1 MMPERST
8 GASAVTANSNPTTKY
23 TYDYARLEPLAMIG
37 ALPDVEAFSARPDW
51 IHLVA
56 RSALKILINTIMIKV
71 KNREDN
77 VEFVQQVL
85 KNIQAAAQQLG
96 GEAGRDLDNAIAME
110 SEKQGSPTTVPQ
122 LKALLEIVIE
132 PLAQTLKLKTLYDI
146 ARIIQQLGSVSGPAS
161 SLENYNQVFQF
172 ISLPAVCQNFRE
184 DSEFAAMRVAG
195 PNPLTIERMKTLD
208 DRLPITDEQ
217 YQAVIGTQDT
227 LKKALADGRL
237 YLADYSAFDG
247 AENGSFPAGQKF
259 NYAPLALF
267 AVPPDGQS
275 RGRSLVP
282 VAIQCGPRP
291 GTDNPI
297 FQPHD
302 GDSWFMAKSIVQV
315 ADTNVHQAASHL
327 GRTHLF
333 IEPFVIATHNQL
345 SRTHPLFQ
353 LLTPHF
359 EGTLA
364 INEGALSLLASRG
377 LVDMLLASS
386 IEQSRVFAVKAAQS
400 YQLNLNTSMLPQ
412 TLAQRGVDDASRLPD
427 YPYRDDALLLWGAI
441 NHWVG
446 NYVNHYYTSDAE
458 VQADTELQNWVAEL
472 VAHDGGRLNNIGAA
486 NRISQRT
493 ELVDLITLICFTAS
507 AQHAAVNFPQAPL
520 MSYVPAAPPAG
531 YSPLSSLTQEGFS
544 EDNFLKFLPPLEIA
558 QALLDILYLL
568 SSVYYT
574 RLGDYGNDYFT
585 DPVIQNHLAEF
596 QQELLKIEDEIN
608 ERNKTRTPYEF
619 LLPSK
624 IPQSINI

>member
-1 MMPERST
+1 MSERNT
-8 GASAVTANSNPTTKY
+8 AARAVTEKTNEPSTRY
-23 TYDYARLEPLAMIG
+23 TYDYTRLTPLAMIG

-51 IHLVA
+51 VHLVA
-56 RSALKILINTIMIKV
+56 RSALEILINTIMIKV
-71 KNREDN
+71 KNREDSE
-77 VEFVQQVL
+77 EFVQQVL
-85 KNIQAAAQQLG
+85 KDIQAVAQQLG
-96 GEAGRDLDNAIAME
+96 GEAGRDLNNAIAME
-110 SEKQGSPTTVPQ
+110 LEKQGAPTTVSQ
-122 LKALLEIVIE
+122 LKALLEAVIE
-132 PLAQTLKLKTLYDI
+132 PLAPTLNLKTLYDI

-161 SLENYNQVFQF
+161 SLEDYNQVFQF
-172 ISLPAVCQNFRE
+172 VSLPAVSQNFRE
-184 DSEFAAMRVAG
+184 DSEFAALRVAG
-195 PNPLTIERMKTLD
+195 PNPLTIERMKTPD
-208 DRLPITDEQ
+208 ERLPITDEQ
-217 YQAVIGTQDT
+217 YQSVMGTEDS
-227 LKKALADGRL
+227 LNAALADERL

-267 AVPPDGQS
+267 AVPRG
-275 RGRSLVP
+275 GRSLVP
-282 VAIQCGPRP
+282 VAIQCGPGP

-297 FQPHD
+297 FLPRD
-302 GDSWFMAKSIVQV
+302 GNNWFMAKSIVQV

-345 SRTHPLFQ
+345 SRTHPLFL

-386 IEQSRVFAVKAAQS
+386 IDQSRVFAVKAAQS
-400 YQLNLNTSMLPQ
+400 SQLNLNTSLLPQ

-441 NHWVG
+441 GGWVEG
-446 NYVNHYYTSDAE
+446 YVSHYYASDQAVQGDAE
-458 VQADTELQNWVAEL
+458 VQSWVAEL
-472 VAHDGGRLNNIGAA
+472 VAHDGGRLNNIGTA
-486 NRISQRT
+486 NRISKRT

-507 AQHAAVNFPQAPL
+507 AQHAAVNFSQAPL

-544 EDNFLKFLPPLEIA
+544 ENDFLKFLPPLEIA

-585 DPVIQNHLAEF
+585 DPVIRTHLAEF
-596 QQELLKIEDEIN
+596 QQELIKIEAEIN

>member
-1 MMPERST
+1 METMMPERNSA
-8 GASAVTANSNPTTKY
+8 ASAATENSKPTTKY
-23 TYDYARLEPLAMIG
+23 TYDYARLAPLAMAG

-56 RSALKILINTIMIKV
+56 HSALKILINTIMIKSQ
-71 KNREDN
+71 NREGN
-77 VEFVQQVL
+77 VDFVQQVL
-85 KNIQAAAQQLG
+85 KNIQAVAQQLD
-96 GEAGRDLDNAIAME
+96 GEAGRDLNNAIVMAL
-110 SEKQGSPTTVPQ
+110 EKQGSPTTLLQ
-122 LKALLEIVIE
+122 LKALLEVVIE
-132 PLAQTLKLKTLYDI
+132 PLAQTLNLKTLYDI
-146 ARIIQQLGSVSGPAS
+146 GRIVQQLGSVSGPAS
-161 SLENYNQVFQF
+161 SLEDYNQVFQF
-172 ISLPAVCQNFRE
+172 ISLPAVSQNFRE

-208 DRLPITDEQ
+208 HRLPITDEQ

-227 LKKALADGRL
+227 LDAALADGRL

-267 AVPPDGQS
+267 AVPQGA
-275 RGRSLVP
+275 RSLVP

-297 FQPHD
+297 FLPHD
-302 GDSWFMAKSIVQV
+302 GDNWFMAKSIVQV

-345 SRTHPLFQ
+345 SRTHPLFL

-386 IEQSRVFAVKAAQS
+386 IDQSRVFAVNAAQS

-412 TLAQRGVDDASRLPD
+412 TLAGRGVDDASCLPD

-441 NHWVG
+441 NQWVE
-446 NYVNHYYTSDAE
+446 NYVNHYYASDAA
-458 VQADTELQNWVAEL
+458 VQADAELQNWVTEL

-486 NRISQRT
+486 NRISQRS
-493 ELVDLITLICFTAS
+493 ELVDLITLISFTAS
-507 AQHAAVNFPQAPL
+507 AQHAAVNFSQAPL

-531 YSPLSSLTQEGFS
+531 YSPLSSLMQAGFS
-544 EDNFLKFLPPLEIA
+544 ENEFLKFLPPLDIA

-574 RLGDYGNDYFT
+574 RLGDYGNNYFT
-585 DPVIQNHLAEF
+585 DPVIQNHLAAF

>member
-1 MMPERST
+1 MAKAKQQAEN
-8 GASAVTANSNPTTKY
+8 ANTTTKY
-23 TYDYARLEPLAMIG
+23 TYDYTSLPPLAMAG
-37 ALPDVEAFSARPDW
+37 ALPEAEAFSARPDW
-51 IHLVA
+51 ISLVA
-56 RSALKILINTIMIKV
+56 RSALKILINSIMIGV
-71 KNREDN
+71 KNKN
-77 VEFVQQVL
+77 ANIEFVQQVL
-85 KNIQAAAQQLG
+85 NDVKAVVQRLD
-96 GEAGRDLDNAIAME
+96 GEAGRDLNNAIDIE
-110 SEKQGSPTTVPQ
+110 LEKQGSPTTLLQ
-122 LKALLEIVIE
+122 LKALLEAVIE
-132 PLAQTLKLKTLYDI
+132 PLAQTLNLKTLYDI
-146 ARIIQQLGSVSGPAS
+146 ARIVQELGSVSGPAS
-161 SLENYNQVFQF
+161 SLEDYNQVFQF
-172 ISLPAVCQNFRE
+172 IPLPAVSQNFRE

-208 DRLPITDEQ
+208 ERLPITDEQ

-227 LKKALADGRL
+227 LKTALADGRL

-247 AENGSFPAGQKF
+247 AVNGSFPAGQKF

-267 AVPPDGQS
+267 AVPPG
-275 RGRSLVP
+275 GRSLVP

-297 FQPHD
+297 FLPHN
-302 GDSWFMAKSIVQV
+302 GDNWFMAKTIVQT

-345 SRTHPLFQ
+345 SRTHPLFL

-364 INEGALSLLASRG
+364 INEGALGLLASRG

-386 IEQSRVFAVKAAQS
+386 IDQSRVFAVKAAQS

-441 NHWVG
+441 NQWVE
-446 NYVNHYYTSDAE
+446 NYVNHYYTSDAA
-458 VQADTELQNWVAEL
+458 VQADTELQNWVTEL

-486 NRISQRT
+486 NRISKRT

-520 MSYVPAAPPAG
+520 MSYLPATPPAG
-531 YSPLSSLTQEGFS
+531 YSPLSSLTREGFS
-544 EDNFLKFLPPLEIA
+544 ENDFLKFLPPLDIA
-558 QALLDILYLL
+558 KVLLDILYLL

-574 RLGDYGNDYFT
+574 RLGDYGDDYFT
-585 DPVIQNHLAEF
+585 DPIIQSHLARF

-619 LLPSK
+619 LLPSR

>member
-1 MMPERST
+1 
-8 GASAVTANSNPTTKY
+8 
-23 TYDYARLEPLAMIG
+23 
-37 ALPDVEAFSARPDW
+37 
-51 IHLVA
+51 
-56 RSALKILINTIMIKV
+56 MIKV
-71 KNREDN
+71 KNKEDN

-85 KNIQAAAQQLG
+85 KNIQGVTQQLG

-110 SEKQGSPTTVPQ
+110 SEKQGAPTTLPQ
-122 LKALLEIVIE
+122 LKALLEVVIE
-132 PLAQTLKLKTLYDI
+132 PLAPTLNLKTLYDI

-161 SLENYNQVFQF
+161 SLEDYNQVFQF
-172 ISLPAVCQNFRE
+172 ISLPAVSQNFRE

-208 DRLPITDEQ
+208 HRLPITDDQ
-217 YQAVIGTQDT
+217 YQAVMGIKDS
-227 LKKALADGRL
+227 LKEALADGRL

-247 AENGSFPAGQKF
+247 AENGSFPAGQKY

-267 AVPPDGQS
+267 AVPADGQA

-291 GTDNPI
+291 GPDNPI
-297 FQPHD
+297 FLPRD
-302 GDSWFMAKSIVQV
+302 GNNWFMAKSIVQV

-364 INEGALSLLASRG
+364 INEGALSLLAPRG
-377 LVDMLLASS
+377 LVDTLLASS

-441 NHWVG
+441 NQWVE
-446 NYVNHYYTSDAE
+446 NYVNHYYTSDAA
-458 VQADTELQNWVAEL
+458 VRTDTELQNWVTEL

-507 AQHAAVNFPQAPL
+507 AQHAAVNFAQAPL

-544 EDNFLKFLPPLEIA
+544 ENDFLKFLPPLEIA

-585 DPVIQNHLAEF
+585 DPAIQDYLAKF
-596 QQELLKIEDEIN
+596 QQELIKIEEEIN

>member
-1 MMPERST
+1 MST
-8 GASAVTANSNPTTKY
+8 VAATTEKIETSTKY
-23 TYDYARLEPLAMIG
+23 TYDYARLPPLAMSG

-85 KNIQAAAQQLG
+85 KNIQAVAQQLD
-96 GEAGRDLDNAIAME
+96 GEAGRDLNNAIAME
-110 SEKQGSPTTVPQ
+110 LEKQGSPTTLPQ
-122 LKALLEIVIE
+122 LKALLDVVIE
-132 PLAQTLKLKTLYDI
+132 PLAPTLNLKTLYDI
-146 ARIIQQLGSVSGPAS
+146 ARIVQQLGSVVSGPAS
-161 SLENYNQVFQF
+161 SLEDYNQVFQF
-172 ISLPAVCQNFRE
+172 ISLPAVSQNFRE

-208 DRLPITDEQ
+208 ERLPITDEQ

-227 LKKALADGRL
+227 LKAALADGRL
-237 YLADYSAFDG
+237 YLTDYSAFDG
-247 AENGSFPAGQKF
+247 AVNGSFPAGQKF

-267 AVPPDGQS
+267 AVPPG
-275 RGRSLVP
+275 GRSLVP

-297 FQPHD
+297 FLPHN
-302 GDSWFMAKSIVQV
+302 GDNWFMAKSIVQV

-345 SRTHPLFQ
+345 SRTHLLFL

-364 INEGALSLLASRG
+364 INEGALSLLAPRG

-386 IEQSRVFAVKAAQS
+386 IDQSRAFAVKAAQS

-441 NHWVG
+441 SHWVE
-446 NYVNHYYTSDAE
+446 NYVNHYYTSDAA
-458 VQADTELQNWVAEL
+458 VQADTELQNWVTEL
-472 VAHDGGRLNNIGAA
+472 VADDGGRLNNIGAA

-520 MSYVPAAPPAG
+520 MSYLPATPPAG

-544 EDNFLKFLPPLEIA
+544 ENDFLKFLPPLEIA
-558 QALLDILYLL
+558 QALVDILYLL

-585 DPVIQNHLAEF
+585 DPVIQNHLVEF